1 MIQRCSARTS
11 AVLGALAVITLRPTG
26 VTAQFTAPPPPAAYA
41 LTGVT
46 VVQAD
51 GSQISDVNIV
61 IRGAFLEAMGAGVEI
76 PPGAKVLEGDSLMVY
91 PGLIDAQGGV
101 EFEFPESEA
110 GDEVLSWDPPR
121 RRQGFQPHRRVAEHL
136 TVDGDDLKTQR
147 NNGIVAAAVH
157 PSNALMPG
165 RGATVL
171 LRKNAAGAEL
181 VLSPD
186 LGVVMAFH
194 GGQGAYPGTLM
205 GIIAFMRQSFEDAR
219 RHSVLLAEYSR
230 DPRQLTAPPWD
241 PDYAVLQG
249 VMSGNVPVFFEADL
263 ARDIHRVM
271 GLAEEYSFRPII
283 VGGDEAWKLADELRA
298 REVPVLVS
306 TDFPR
311 PQRWSPAEAEEDS
324 SVQREEPQLD
334 PEALREKERLEN
346 LYANAA
352 RLAEAGVAFALTSGG
367 RDDLLEG
374 VRKAIEYGLPEDRAL
389 RAVTTTPAEL
399 LGLSHLLRIEQG
411 MAATFIVTSGPL
423 FEEETRV
430 VYTFVEGALEEGAPV
445 GGGGGEAPLVD
456 LSGSWE
462 MTTVSE
468 QGTFT
473 SMVTLRQSGAS
484 FSGTSQTDFGAGQI
498 QDGIVSGNNVSFT
511 LVLQFGGQSVEMEFS
526 GSAEAESASGTA
538 VGFGDSTMNWTAK
551 KVSGPGEGNNP

>member
-1 MIQRCSARTS
+1 VVA
-11 AVLGALAVITLRPTG
+11 
-26 VTAQFTAPPPPAAYA
+26 AQFTVPPPPAAYA

-51 GSQISDVNIV
+51 GRQISDVNIV
-61 IRGAFLEAMGAGVEI
+61 IRGAFLEAMGADVEI
-76 PPGAKVLEGDSLMVY
+76 PPGTKVLEGDSLLVY

-101 EFEFPESEA
+101 DFEFPETED

-121 RRQGFQPHRRVAEHL
+121 SRQGFQPHRRVAEHL
-136 TVDGDDLKTQR
+136 TVNGDDLTEHR

-165 RGATVL
+165 RGTAVL
-171 LRKNAAGAEL
+171 LRKNAAGADL
-181 VLSPD
+181 VLDPD
-186 LGVVMAFH
+186 LGVVMAFR
-194 GGQGAYPGTLM
+194 GGQGAYPSTLM

-219 RHSVLLAEYSR
+219 RHGLQIEAYSR
-230 DPRQLTAPPWD
+230 DPRGLTTPAWD
-241 PDYAVLQG
+241 TDYAVLRE
-249 VMSGNVPVFFEADL
+249 VMAGDVPVFFEADL
-263 ARDIHRVM
+263 ARDIHRVL
-271 GLAEEYSFRPII
+271 GLAEEYGFRSII
-283 VGGDEAWKLADELRA
+283 VGGDEAWKLADELRD

-306 TDFPR
+306 MDFPR
-311 PQRWSPAEAEEDS
+311 PLRWSPAEAEEDS
-324 SVQREEPQLD
+324 SVQREEPSLD
-334 PEALREKERLEN
+334 PEALREKERLED

-352 RLAEAGVAFALTSGG
+352 RLAEAGVAFALTSGA
-367 RDDLLEG
+367 RDNLLEG
-374 VRKAIEYGLPEDRAL
+374 VRKAIEYGLSEEAAL
-389 RAVTTTPAEL
+389 HAVTTTPAEL
-399 LGLSHLLRIEQG
+399 LGLSHLPRIEQG

-462 MTTVSE
+462 MTTESQ

-473 SMVTLRQSGAS
+473 SMVTLRQSGTS
-484 FSGTSQTDFGAGQI
+484 FSGTSQADFGTGKI
-498 QDGIVSGNNVSFT
+498 QNGIVSGNNVSFT

-526 GSAEAESASGTA
+526 GSAEAGSASGTA
-538 VGFGDSTMNWTAK
+538 VGFGGSTMNWKAR
-551 KVSGPGEGNNP
+551 KVSGPGEGNSR

>member
-1 MIQRCSARTS
+1 MCSSPSTHVILGNSRLPRGIPTTQCSRASCRVTSRCSLKRTWR
-11 AVLGALAVITLRPTG
+11 G
-26 VTAQFTAPPPPAAYA
+26 
-41 LTGVT
+41 
-46 VVQAD
+46 
-51 GSQISDVNIV
+51 ISI
-61 IRGAFLEAMGAGVEI
+61 
-76 PPGAKVLEGDSLMVY
+76 
-91 PGLIDAQGGV
+91 
-101 EFEFPESEA
+101 ESWA
-110 GDEVLSWDPPR
+110 W
-121 RRQGFQPHRRVAEHL
+121 
-136 TVDGDDLKTQR
+136 QR
-147 NNGIVAAAVH
+147 N
-157 PSNALMPG
+157 
-165 RGATVL
+165 T
-171 LRKNAAGAEL
+171 
-181 VLSPD
+181 
-186 LGVVMAFH
+186 AF
-194 GGQGAYPGTLM
+194 GP
-205 GIIAFMRQSFEDAR
+205 
-219 RHSVLLAEYSR
+219 
-230 DPRQLTAPPWD
+230 
-241 PDYAVLQG
+241 
-249 VMSGNVPVFFEADL
+249 
-263 ARDIHRVM
+263 
-271 GLAEEYSFRPII
+271 
-283 VGGDEAWKLADELRA
+283 
-298 REVPVLVS
+298 